1 MNDDAIA
8 APLAAALSARGYE
21 TLTPVQKAMLAPEV
35 AGRDALVSAQTGS
48 GKTVAFGMAIAPD
61 LLRGADRLL
70 FADVPMAL
78 IIAPTRELA
87 LQVARELDWLYA
99 ETGAQIAT
107 CVGGM
112 DYRTEKRAL
121 DRGAHIV
128 VGTPGRLRDHID
140 RRSLDL
146 SGLRAAVLDEADEM
160 LDLGF
165 REDLEFILAAAP
177 PERRTMMFS
186 ATVPPA
192 IAALAKDF
200 QRDALRI
207 QTQGEARQHVDIE
220 YRALNVSTRDREHAI
235 FNVLRYYEART
246 AIVFCKTRVNV
257 NHLFA
262 RMGNRGFQVVALSGE
277 LSQQERTHALQSL
290 RDGRARVC
298 IATDVAARG
307 IDLPGLDLVIHADL
321 PANSETLLHR
331 SGRTGRAGSK
341 GVSALIVTQSEFK
354 KAQRLLQG
362 AKVVA
367 EWAKAPSAD
376 EVRAK
381 DEVRLLDHPAL
392 VQPVTEDERA
402 MAEAILARVGPEQA
416 AAAFARLWREG
427 RSAPEELMDA
437 SGPAPTAPK
446 PREEFGASVWYAINV
461 GRAGRAEARWLLPKI
476 CDAGGI
482 TKDGIGAI
490 RVQEDETFV
499 QIAVADAPRFGE
511 GIELEPGVTL
521 RRIAG
526 EPNLDAPVKPR
537 AKPREGKAYEPK
549 GERKV
554 YTPKPLRDEAPDMP
568 APAPVAPRPSAAP
581 APRPLRDDSAPAPR
595 KPYDPDRKPYV
606 KRDEAAKPYEKKP
619 YAKRDDAPKPYAK
632 RADTD
637 RKPYAKPA
645 EGDRKPYVKRDD
657 AAKPYEKKPYAKRD
671 DAPKSYP
678 KRPETDRKPYAKP
691 AEGDRKPYVK
701 RDDAAKPY
709 AKRAEGTAPYA
720 RAPKATPR
728 SPASNPGTGP
738 RAHQPP
744 APNPPSRP
752 QAPNPTPNP
761 PTPRNPPPAR
771 WTLRTP
777 ASASC
782 RRRNRGPDCVT
793 EGPPQAGLSACGTN
807 RRTSAPCGPGAA
819 ATTPAAC
826 GWGALNRI
834 TPPVRSVTTAPA
846 RSQISV
852 PAAMSHSQASRRV
865 SIASNR
871 PSATRHSR

>member
-165 REDLEFILAAAP
+165 REDLEYILAAAP

-235 FNVLRYYEART
+235 FNILRYYEART

-341 GVSALIVTQSEFK
+341 GVSALIVTPSEFK

-376 EVRAK
+376 EVRAR

-392 VQPVTEDERA
+392 MQPVTEDERVVA
-402 MAEAILARVGPEQA
+402 AAILDRVGPDQA

-427 RSAPEELMDA
+427 RSAPEELID
-437 SGPAPTAPK
+437 SVGPAPSAPK

-499 QIAVADAPRFGE
+499 QIAVRDAPRFGE
-511 GIELEPGVTL
+511 GIGLEPGVTL

-526 EPNLDAPVKPR
+526 EPNLDAPVKTR
-537 AKPREGKAYEPK
+537 AKPRETKAYEPK
-549 GERKV
+549 AERKV
-554 YTPKPLRDEAPDMP
+554 YTPKPVRVDEGEAELAAAPAAAP
-568 APAPVAPRPSAAP
+568 APAPVRRAAP
-581 APRPLRDDSAPAPR
+581 APRPLREDSAPAPR
-595 KPYDPDRKPYV
+595 KPYDPDRKPFDPDRKPFVKRDAAAKPSAKRDGAPKPYARRADAAKPYAKAADAPRKPYV
-606 KRDEAAKPYEKKP
+606 KRDDAAAKPYAKRGGDAPKS
-619 YAKRDDAPKPYAK
+619 YAKRDDAPKPYA
-632 RADTD
+632 RRTEAAA
-637 RKPYAKPA
+637 KPYFKPA
-645 EGDRKPYVKRDD
+645 DGDRKPSVKHDD
-657 AAKPYEKKPYAKRD
+657 AAKP
-671 DAPKSYP
+671 S
-678 KRPETDRKPYAKP
+678 
-691 AEGDRKPYVK
+691 V
-701 RDDAAKPY
+701 
-709 AKRAEGTAPYA
+709 KRAEGDGAAP
-720 RAPKATPR
+720 RGKPGFNKAAGTK
-728 SPASNPGTGP
+728 SHGKPAFGKKPAP
-738 RAHQPP
+738 RAVDPSDTSKRFVPP
-744 APNPPSRP
+744 KK
-752 QAPNPTPNP
+752 
-761 PTPRNPPPAR
+761 PR
-771 WTLRTP
+771 
-777 ASASC
+777 
-782 RRRNRGPDCVT
+782 G
-793 EGPPQAGLSACGTN
+793 
-807 RRTSAPCGPGAA
+807 
-819 ATTPAAC
+819 
-826 GWGALNRI
+826 
-834 TPPVRSVTTAPA
+834 
-846 RSQISV
+846 
-852 PAAMSHSQASRRV
+852 
-865 SIASNR
+865 
-871 PSATRHSR
+871 